1 MNEEKMSRTGKE
13 TDLKKLSKICVKFG
27 WDAFSKQYSGGL
39 ISGLLNK
46 PMAIDCDGSA
56 VFCDKAGRPISKD
69 LDGCCVYYDNRSLFD
84 SAVLHGGDNKTGE
97 GADDEEIAM
106 DLGRIP
112 SQVDSILLTLDML
125 KEKKKIGTGKI
136 QNAFVRITDAGSG
149 EELCRCDFD
158 GLCMGTKLIAA
169 GKLQRSGSGWKFES
183 FGKPLAVNS
192 MREFI
197 DCLER
202 RPSFL

>member
-1 MNEEKMSRTGKE
+1 MNEEKMSRTEGKE

-46 PMAIDCDGSA
+46 PLAIDCDGSA
-56 VFCDKAGRPISKD
+56 FFCDKTGRPISEE

-97 GADDEEIAM
+97 DADDEEISM
-106 DLGRIP
+106 DLDRIP
-112 SQVDSILLTLDML
+112 PQVDRILLTLDML

-136 QNAFVRITDAGSG
+136 QNAFVRITDAGSD
-149 EELCRCDFD
+149 EEICRCDFD
-158 GLCMGTKLIAA
+158 GLGMGTRLIAA
-169 GKLQRSGSGWKFES
+169 GKLQRGGSGWKFKA
-183 FGKPLAVNS
+183 FGKPLTVNS
-192 MREFI
+192 RKEFI
-197 DCLER
+197 ELLR
-202 RPSFL
+202 

>member
-1 MNEEKMSRTGKE
+1 MSGERE
-13 TDLKKLSKICVKFG
+13 TDLKRSKICVKFG

-56 VFCDKAGRPISKD
+56 FFCDKAGRPVSEE

-84 SAVLHGGDNKTGE
+84 SAALHGGDNKTGE

-106 DLGRIP
+106 DLDRMP
-112 SQVDSILLTLDML
+112 PQVDRILLTLDML

-136 QNAFVRITDAGSG
+136 QNAFVRITDADSG
-149 EELCRCDFD
+149 EEICRCDLD
-158 GLCMGTKLIAA
+158 GLGMGTRFVAA
-169 GKLQRSGSGWKFES
+169 GMLRRGSSGWRFEAL
-183 FGKPLAVNS
+183 GKPLMANS
-192 MREFI
+192 RTELI
-197 DCLER
+197 GRLGEGTCIWKGIW
-202 RPSFL
+202 